1 MVGPLSAEEAR
12 ILTATPQ
19 FRVQREGRRARFGW
33 VAMLAAALLL
43 ALPTPTRAE
52 GARWDGLAETIFQNY
67 GRQEG
72 LPHPVPT
79 ALAQDTDGFLWIGTQ
94 GGLARWDG
102 YRFQAY
108 KPDARQPGA
117 LPDGWIHALHTDPHG
132 RLWIGTSAGG
142 LVLYDGMQDRFTPV
156 PVDAE
161 IDGRTHIEVI
171 ADDGAGGLWLGTEAG
186 LRHLDPQSRAVYALR
201 HDAQDPASLPDD
213 KIGAVLR
220 DHTGRLWVGTG
231 KGLVRRDTEPGPFRP
246 VPLTDF
252 AEGLPQ
258 ITALYEGADG
268 RIWIGTV
275 RHGVYVADAG
285 GDTAQP
291 AITLAGA
298 DPALQTDTVSEICA
312 ASSQE
317 IWASTRGGGLVVIEP
332 ATGRMRRIRHDR
344 TVPNSLAHDDLWTL
358 LRDDAGSI
366 WTGGTGGLSYHPP
379 SLVAVSTL
387 FGASDRPKGLIGAD
401 PFSIL
406 PTADG
411 RVWFGYLNGGID
423 IVDPQAGLAAALR
436 PDPNRPD
443 TALPRD
449 IVTGMAE
456 VPGGTVFAGTRR
468 GVYRVTGD
476 GHDVAAWPVAQR
488 DLHAPVET
496 MLYDRG
502 VLWLGGMED
511 GLWGVRPEDGSV
523 ITHVLAGQSVNS
535 LLSGTGQD
543 LWVGMVSGLARL
555 DQATGAIEQIRP
567 DPTDETALPARFVS
581 SLLFDR
587 DGRLWVATFGGG
599 VAVMTGRDAAG
610 RPRFHRLGVAEGLP
624 HANADTLE
632 PGPDGTIWVGTDD
645 GLAVIDPA
653 TLSVRALRRADGA
666 VLADYFT
673 NSGAIDS
680 ADEALFGSIGG
691 VSILRPERPGSWGF
705 RPPVVVSDIRVGG
718 KALPIGPFNGA
729 GTPPPLEL
737 TPEADSLA
745 VEFAA
750 LDFTAPSLNRY
761 AYRLE
766 GFDRDWI
773 ETDATRRLAVYTN
786 LPPGSYTLRLRG
798 SNRDGVWT
806 ERALSIPIQVL
817 PAWYQTLWFELLAG
831 FAALAAVAA
840 LVRSRTAM
848 LRLRQAELER
858 QVDERTADLSAAND
872 QLLEM
877 ATTDPLTG
885 CANRRHFVERAGA
898 LIALTQR
905 QATPLTLVL
914 LDLDYFKTIN
924 DTHGHPA
931 GDAMLS
937 MIGTLMRDLIRS
949 TDLLG
954 RLGGEEFAL
963 LMPNTSGSGAA
974 QLADRLRGAIE
985 QAELTVG
992 GARLRITAS
1001 LGMAVRHP
1009 GEGFDALYARADAAL
1024 YAAKTAGR
1032 NRISVAAAS

>member
-1 MVGPLSAEEAR
+1 
-12 ILTATPQ
+12 LTATPQ
-19 FRVQREGRRARFGW
+19 FRVQREGRRARLCW
-33 VAMLAAALLL
+33 VAMLSAALFL
-43 ALPTPTRAE
+43 ALPISGQADPPAPDS
-52 GARWDGLAETIFQNY
+52 RWSGLAETIFQNY

-79 ALAQDTDGFLWIGTQ
+79 ALAQDADGFLWVGTQ

-102 YRFQAY
+102 YRFEAY
-108 KPDARQPGA
+108 KPDPRKPGA
-117 LPDGWIHALHTDPHG
+117 LPDGWIHALHTDPRG
-132 RLWIGTSAGG
+132 RLWIGTSASG
-142 LVLYDGMQDRFTPV
+142 LVLYDRMQDRFTPI

-171 ADDGAGGLWLGTEAG
+171 ADDGTGGLWLATEDG
-186 LRHLDPQSRAVYALR
+186 LRHLDPQSGALRALR
-201 HDAQDPASLPDD
+201 HDAQDPASLPDN
-213 KIGAVLR
+213 KIGAVLCDR
-220 DHTGRLWVGTG
+220 AGRLWVGTG
-231 KGLVRRDTEPGPFRP
+231 RGLVRQDTEASPFRP
-246 VPLTDF
+246 VPLADF
-252 AEGLPQ
+252 AEGTPQ
-258 ITALYEGADG
+258 ITALHEAADG

-285 GDTAQP
+285 GDTARP

-298 DPALQTDTVSEICA
+298 DTALQTDTVSAISA
-312 ASSQE
+312 AGPQE
-317 IWASTRGGGLVVIEP
+317 IWAATRGGGLVVIEL

-344 TVPNSLAHDDLWTL
+344 TLPNSLAHDDLWTL
-358 LRDDAGSI
+358 LQDDAGSI
-366 WTGGTGGLSYHPP
+366 WVGGTGGLSYHPP

-387 FGASDRPKGLIGAD
+387 FGASDRPNGLSGAD
-401 PFSIL
+401 PYSIL
-406 PTADG
+406 PTTDG
-411 RVWFGYLNGGID
+411 RVWFGYLNGGVD
-423 IVDPQAGLAAALR
+423 IVDPHAGLVAALR
-436 PDPNRPD
+436 PDSNRPE
-443 TALPRD
+443 TALPQD

-456 VPGGTVFAGTRR
+456 IPGGPVFIGTRR
-468 GVYRVTGD
+468 GVYRVTGA
-476 GHDVAAWPVAQR
+476 GHDVAAWPMAQH
-488 DLHAPVET
+488 DPHAPVET
-496 MLYDRG
+496 LLFDRG
-502 VLWLGGMED
+502 VLWLGGLED
-511 GLWGVRPEDGSV
+511 GLWGVRPEDGAV
-523 ITHVLAGQSVNS
+523 ISHVLADQSVNC

-543 LWVGMVSGLARL
+543 LWIGMLSGLARL
-555 DQATGAIEQIRP
+555 DRATGEIEQIRP
-567 DPTDETALPARFVS
+567 DPADEAALPARFVS
-581 SLLFDR
+581 SLLFDK

-599 VAVMTGRDAAG
+599 VAVMTGRDAGG
-610 RPRFHRLGVAEGLP
+610 RPRFHRLGVADGLP

-645 GLAVIDPA
+645 GLAVIDTA
-653 TLSVRALRRADGA
+653 TLSVRPLRRADGA

-673 NSGAIDS
+673 SSGAVDR
-680 ADEALFGSIGG
+680 AGEALFGSIGG
-691 VSILRPERPGSWGF
+691 VAILRPERPGNWEL
-705 RPPVVVSDIRVGG
+705 RAPIVVSDIRVGG

-729 GTPPPLEL
+729 GTPPPLEV

-750 LDFTAPSLNRY
+750 LDFTAPSRNRY

-766 GFDRDWI
+766 GFDRDWV

-786 LPPGSYTLRLRG
+786 LPPGRYTLRLRG
-798 SNRDGVWT
+798 SNRDGIWT
-806 ERALSIPIQVL
+806 ERALSIPIRVL

-840 LVRSRTAM
+840 LVRSRTGL
-848 LRLRQAELER
+848 LRRRQAELER
-858 QVDERTADLSAAND
+858 QVAERTADLSAAND
-872 QLLEM
+872 QLVEM

-898 LIALTQR
+898 LIALGQR
-905 QATPLTLVL
+905 QGTPLTLVL
-914 LDLDYFKTIN
+914 LDLDHFKTIN

-937 MIGTLMRDLIRS
+937 MIGTLTRDLIRS

-963 LMPNTSGSGAA
+963 LMPNTTALGAA
-974 QLADRLRGAIE
+974 QLADRLRRAIE
-985 QAELTVG
+985 QAELPVG

-1032 NRISVAAAS
+1032 NRLSVAAAS